1 MRDGWSGNLV
11 FPLLLAA
18 INRVPST
25 GLPCRRAGGRDAV
38 FAGVTA
44 LQISHNE
51 YEQLLKFFCFSVL
64 LKTVH
69 LKGKKQIWE
78 LINLKTF
85 KVI

>member
-44 LQISHNE
+44 LQISHHTA
-51 YEQLLKFFCFSVL
+51 QGFFFFFSFFQ
-64 LKTVH
+64 
-69 LKGKKQIWE
+69 G
-78 LINLKTF
+78 
-85 KVI
+85 VI